1 MLQIVIFFIRLAAL
15 VFALWGL
22 EDWINKRINLFE
34 IALPV
39 TFAGIGSC
47 MFIAGILNILVET
60 ALIITGFGFWCGF
73 SAIQSKRKIRVGLSF
88 YIWMAVFAA
97 CLIGLYGYRV
107 VEYDDFSHWS
117 LTLRQMIATNRF
129 PNFLDQHIAFTSYQ
143 IGNLSFLYYIV
154 LISGIQAEWFWF
166 LGQAVLTY
174 TMLLPVFAF
183 FKKPFACVAV
193 NFVLLFPFY
202 LNAGVCTLLVDTL
215 LPFVM
220 LAGLAVC
227 IYYRENLL
235 PRFWMVTVFAVFL
248 VSLKTTGVLYA
259 AILMAYALYCIRP
272 WSSKLLAAAVSP
284 FAVYYL
290 WLRHV
295 KLVFANGL
303 YSRHA
308 VSLSW
313 FASVLHGKSVMDIVR
328 LTSRIALRF
337 FSPSNLFILLIVFWL
352 VAEHFAKKK
361 GRVKTKLDWEID
373 ILIAGSTLIYEI
385 GLWAMYVFSMP
396 QVNAENL
403 SSYERYY
410 TTQMFVVV
418 GLALIR
424 FRYLLDGNPFSKIER
439 AMLKPVIA
447 CSVCLLFILHLG
459 VIVFLVKPLIYQIYP
474 EEIRSSVEHLIGDEH
489 IPSGKRYLLISDIE
503 DEGYRYYMLI
513 YLLKPMKLTQTS
525 LEEFAAME
533 APEKNFDYL
542 LFLYEDGTN
551 SAVQLNMH

>member
-1 MLQIVIFFIRLAAL
+1 MLQMVIFSIRLAAL

-22 EDWINKRINLFE
+22 EDWVNKRINLFE
-34 IALPV
+34 FSLPV

-60 ALIITGFGFWCGF
+60 ALLITGFGFWCGF
-73 SAIQSKRKIRVGLSF
+73 SAVRNKRKIRAGLSF
-88 YIWMAVFAA
+88 HIWMAVFTAF
-97 CLIGLYGYRV
+97 LIGLYGYRV
-107 VEYDDFSHWS
+107 NVYDDFSHWS
-117 LTLRQMIATNRF
+117 LTLSQMIETNRF
-129 PNFLDQHIAFTSYQ
+129 PSFLDQNIGFTSYQ

-166 LGQAVLTY
+166 FGHAVLIY

-183 FKKPFACVAV
+183 FKKPFACIAV
-193 NFVLLFPFY
+193 NFILLLPVY
-202 LNAGVCTLLVDTL
+202 LNGGIGTLVVDTL

-248 VSLKTTGVLYA
+248 VSVKTTGVLYA

-272 WSSKLLAAAVSP
+272 WSSKLLTAAVCP

-303 YSRHA
+303 NSRHA

-313 FASVLHGKSVMDIVR
+313 FASVLHGKSLMDIVK
-328 LTSRIALRF
+328 LTAKMALRF
-337 FSPSNLFILLIVFWL
+337 FSPSNLFILLVVFWL
-352 VAEHFAKKK
+352 VTEHFAKKK

-373 ILIAGSTLIYEI
+373 ILIAGSTVIYEI

-396 QVNAENL
+396 QVDAAIL

-410 TTQMFVVV
+410 MTQMLVVI

-439 AMLKPVIA
+439 GMSKPVIA
-447 CSVCLLFILHLG
+447 GSVCLLFILHLG
-459 VIVFLVKPLIYQIYP
+459 TIVFLIKPSINQMFPAQIRISAEQLI
-474 EEIRSSVEHLIGDEH
+474 EDELI
-489 IPSGKRYLLISDIE
+489 PPGKRYLLISDIV
-503 DEGYRYYMLI
+503 DYGYRYNMMI
-513 YLLKPMKLTQTS
+513 YLLNPMKLKQVS
-525 LEEFAAME
+525 LDEFAAME
-533 APEKNFDYL
+533 APEQEFDYL
-542 LFLYEDGTN
+542 LFLYEDGTS
-551 SAVQLNMH
+551 SAAQLNMP